1 MNVVA
6 RLVSV
11 FLLGCSTLAF
21 AAPERAAA
29 ENAKA
34 PFIRGQIVVDEDSK
48 RYPRSEVIKYL
59 PLSGLTVLAVEP
71 GEELAALARERRLG
85 RKAMLNTR
93 VQAFAATN
101 DPFASYQWNME
112 RIQAQTAWEVSTGAG
127 IVVAV
132 LDTGLN
138 PGGADGIGCV
148 VNPPDNDIVNQDSDA
163 FDGNGHGTH
172 VSGTIAQKTNNAVG
186 VVGLAY
192 GACIL
197 PVKVLSDSGSGGMAD
212 IAEGIRYAVDN
223 GAKVINMSLGVSARA
238 RITGDPIVDPA
249 LEYAFTN
256 NVVVV
261 AAAGNDGFKRNVSYP
276 AINANTIAVGA
287 TGYDDAIAPYSNQG
301 AGLNIVAP
309 GGNNNQDLNADG
321 FADGI
326 LQEVYS
332 GTEWGYYFYQGTS
345 MASPHVAAAAAILL
359 ADEPN
364 LSPSQVLDRL
374 RGSALDLGARGY
386 DSTFGDGLIQV
397 ADALGGGSSVSGNSA
412 PQALFEYA
420 CVDLRCEFTS
430 TSQDYD
436 GSIVE
441 YAWDFGDGATD
452 NVAAPSHDYSA
463 ADSYD
468 VRLTV
473 LDNEGASDSVVQTV
487 LVVNP
492 SAGCIDADGD
502 GYCSVAT
509 GGGDCDDTTSDIYPG
524 HPDKGGRWGRDGLD
538 NDCDGEPDNG

>member
-29 ENAKA
+29 ENAQA

-138 PGGADGIGCV
+138 PAGADGIGCV

-249 LEYAFTN
+249 LEYAFAN
-256 NVVVV
+256 DVVVV

-276 AINANTIAVGA
+276 AINAHTIAVGA

-487 LVVNP
+487 LVADP